1 MLDKL
6 LVGAEPNTDK
16 WLDGA
21 SFNDRASEV
30 ISEASSGSVEFIV
43 VKVDDCWF
51 LKEEIEAF
59 EIRRDIT

>member
-1 MLDKL
+1 M
-6 LVGAEPNTDK
+6 
-16 WLDGA
+16 DGA